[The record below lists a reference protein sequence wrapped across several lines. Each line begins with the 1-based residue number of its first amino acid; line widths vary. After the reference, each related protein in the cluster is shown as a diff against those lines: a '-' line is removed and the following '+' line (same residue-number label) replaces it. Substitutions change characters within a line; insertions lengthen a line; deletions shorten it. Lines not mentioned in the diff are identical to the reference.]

1 MLIGKQQ
8 SYPCLHYNIC
18 SSPYTNE
25 QASTLLSIR
34 YVSDLGGDSALTLR
48 HWATV
53 NVAQVVHCT
62 DLEGI
67 TYMIVCSGQKYSA
80 TLRPHPVP
88 TLYCS
93 TVFFQLPAMYSG
105 LLVGFSNV
113 CVCVCVCVNKGRRK
127 RRGREG
133 EKERCNRSQ

>member
-1 MLIGKQQ
+1 MSQIW
-8 SYPCLHYNIC
+8 
-18 SSPYTNE
+18 
-25 QASTLLSIR
+25 
-34 YVSDLGGDSALTLR
+34 GGDSALTLR

-113 CVCVCVCVNKGRRK
+113 CVCVCVCVNNECLIQNTFLYIVLIKTWSWIQRK
-127 RRGREG
+127 
-133 EKERCNRSQ
+133 